1 MSCIARAAHQLG
13 FFVGSRLEAHS
24 AKDALPLA
32 KRHVALRDVQVWP
45 VLLKFPLTECLGE
58 KAALII
64 LPFQLNNECTLQF
77 CLRQDQCSWLPCSGR
92 AQRSTSSRLG

>member
-1 MSCIARAAHQLG
+1 
-13 FFVGSRLEAHS
+13 
-24 AKDALPLA
+24 
-32 KRHVALRDVQVWP
+32 LRDVQVWP

-92 AQRSTSSRLG
+92 AQRSTSSRLGQNTPYLRTHSCAAFRWLRHADDHVQRSRV